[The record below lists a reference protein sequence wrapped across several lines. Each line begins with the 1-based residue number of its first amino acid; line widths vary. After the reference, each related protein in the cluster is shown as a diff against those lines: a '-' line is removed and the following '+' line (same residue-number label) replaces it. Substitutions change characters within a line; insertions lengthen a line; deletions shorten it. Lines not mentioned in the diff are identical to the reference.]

1 MVDLLDGQS
10 VEVQGSAARP
20 YTMKNIGG
28 VYSCSCPA
36 WRNQSLPIDR
46 RSCKHI
52 RQLRGDDEGQRV
64 GSFMAPIGKVVKM
77 TTFVPPLLLA
87 ENWDGETDP
96 TGWWMSEKLDGV
108 RAWWDGKQFLS
119 RQGNRYH
126 APDWFTA
133 GLPLEP
139 LDGELWIGRKQFQ
152 RTVSIVRRHDHSDL
166 WKEVKFV
173 VFDAPG
179 HEDGFEGRIELVQ
192 YIMEHCRP
200 QFAVAHRHVKCQG
213 PTHLREKLRSIEAMS
228 GEGLMLRQPRSMY
241 EHCRS
246 STLLK
251 VKSFHEAEAT
261 VIAHEPG
268 AGRHKGRL
276 GAVLVEMN
284 NGTRFA
290 VGSGFTDRERSSPPL
305 IGSTITFRFQELT
318 EAGVPR
324 FPTFV
329 RIRGDTASP
338 RQGEPTLSVKNQST
352 RRFEYVEGN
361 SDKFWEVIVSDSQVD
376 VCFGRNGTN
385 GQRETKTFADA
396 AAAQKHADAKVREK
410 LKKGYQEVGKA
421 A

>member
-10 VEVQGSAARP
+10 VEVQGSASRP
-20 YTMKNIGG
+20 YTLKNIGG

-36 WRNQSLPIDR
+36 WRNQSLPIDCR
-46 RSCKHI
+46 TCKHL
-52 RQLRGDDEGQRV
+52 RQLRGDDSEAVRV
-64 GSFMAPIGKVVKM
+64 GDFTAPVTNMVKM
-77 TTFVPPLLLA
+77 TSFVPPLLLA
-87 ENWDGETDP
+87 ESWDGETDP
-96 TGWWMSEKLDGV
+96 TNWWMSEKLDGV

-152 RTVSIVRRHDHSDL
+152 RTVSIVRRHNQTEL
-166 WKEVKFV
+166 WKEVRFV

-179 HEDGFEGRIELVQ
+179 HEDGFESRIELVQ
-192 YIMEHCRP
+192 FIMEHCRP

-213 PTHLREKLRSIEAMS
+213 PTHLREKLKSIEAMG
-228 GEGLMLRQPRSMY
+228 GEGLMLRKPRSLY

-276 GAVLVEMN
+276 GALLVELD

-290 VGSGFTDRERSSPPL
+290 VGSGFTDKERSSPPP

-329 RIRGDTASP
+329 RVRGETASP
-338 RQGEPTLSVKNQST
+338 RQGGPTLKTT

-361 SDKFWEVIVSDSQVD
+361 SNKFWEVTTNGSQVD
-376 VCFGRNGTN
+376 VCFGRNGTG
-385 GQRETKTFADA
+385 GQRETKSFADA
-396 AAAQKHADAKVREK
+396 AKAQKHADKKIREK
-410 LKKGYQEVGKA
+410 LAKGYQEVGQA